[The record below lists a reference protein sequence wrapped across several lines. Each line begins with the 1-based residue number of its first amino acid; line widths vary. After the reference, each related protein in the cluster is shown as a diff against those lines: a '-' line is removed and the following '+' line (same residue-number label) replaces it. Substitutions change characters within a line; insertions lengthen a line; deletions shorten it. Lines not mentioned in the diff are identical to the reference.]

1 MATEAT
7 QEAAKSTSTNSAK
20 RSGRKAAPADARK
33 KPAPKKASRKA
44 TAKRARRKQSS
55 AGERQRILATAERE
69 GLTALQVQKRF
80 GVKPVTYYSWRK
92 KVGLKGRRGRK
103 PAKSGRPGAGAGL
116 LRGPDLAGQVRQALR
131 AEIARMLPELIRSEV
146 EGMIGGTGGRRRK

>member
-7 QEAAKSTSTNSAK
+7 QEAAKSTSTSSAK
-20 RSGRKAAPADARK
+20 RSGRKAASASTRK
-33 KPAPKKASRKA
+33 KKAP
-44 TAKRARRKQSS
+44 AKRAPRKQSTT
-55 AGERQRILATAERE
+55 GERQRILATAERE

-103 PAKSGRPGAGAGL
+103 PAKSGRAGAGAGFA
-116 LRGPDLAGQVRQALR
+116 RGADLAGQVRQALR